1 MFFSRPI
8 RFFVLEKILLPVVIF
23 PLRLLVKS
31 WRLTSVDEKT
41 LGQAPATA
49 PLVMVTYHGMGFHI
63 LAYARVLPRRLVV
76 MVSPSQDGRLLAAFL
91 KYFGVAHVLGSSTS
105 RNVGGSL
112 EFIRKVKAGM
122 IGVIAVDGPRGPC
135 AVAKPGFL
143 KLASAAGAHL
153 LLATTSASSG
163 ITLKTWD
170 RTHLPAPFATLQ
182 LSLQVLPPP
191 DNAEPGRELSL
202 VQGLLLTS
210 ARKIASPVVP
220 ENPAEAPRSE
230 T

>member
-1 MFFSRPI
+1 MLFSRPI
-8 RFFVLEKILLPVVIF
+8 RFFILEKILLPVVIF

-31 WRLTSVDEKT
+31 WRLKSVDEKT

-91 KYFGVAHVLGSSTS
+91 KYFGVAHVLGSSTR

-191 DNAEPGRELSL
+191 DNADPGRELSL

-220 ENPAEAPRSE
+220 ENPAEASRSE

>member
-1 MFFSRPI
+1 MLFSRPI

-191 DNAEPGRELSL
+191 DNADPGRELSL

-220 ENPAEAPRSE
+220 ENPAEASRSE